1 MKLIFYG
8 LLIIHG
14 FREIHI
20 STEST
25 ESYKLWISQVFVLQC
40 GCDLCLMKPCCY
52 FSSRIKFLH
61 WYKLEG
67 SESRSL
73 FPLPVKTALTEAP
86 PFLAQCACHSQLW
99 AASTPKHQLGRNQA
113 GAGGCHFSTCTYR
126 RSFSLLR
133 MQLRLGSFCPELE
146 TGLSVPLPLTL
157 KGDFVPC
164 SRSQMPW
171 DTEGRR
177 VNNSWRGPD
186 VVEKLSPSD
195 CWLWNEN
202 TLAPTGAQLSA
213 RCSGRGARHTP
224 VPVVLSVSLRQI
236 SHYSIFPTSR
246 ETYLM
251 PYSATP
257 DISLL
262 RMQISKAN
270 IF

>member
-25 ESYKLWISQVFVLQC
+25 ESYKLWISQVFILQC

-224 VPVVLSVSLRQI
+224 VPVVLSVSLRQT

>member
-14 FREIHI
+14 FREVHI

-61 WYKLEG
+61 WYELEG

-224 VPVVLSVSLRQI
+224 VPVVLSVSLRQT

>member
-8 LLIIHG
+8 LLIIYG

-25 ESYKLWISQVFVLQC
+25 ESYKLWISQFFVLQC
-40 GCDLCLMKPCCY
+40 SCDLYLMKPCCY

-61 WYKLEG
+61 WYKLAG
-67 SESRSL
+67 SESGSM
-73 FPLPVKTALTEAP
+73 FPLLVKTVLMGAP
-86 PFLAQCACHSQLW
+86 PFLTQCACHSQLW
-99 AASTPKHQLGRNQA
+99 AASMPKRQLGRNQA
-113 GAGGCHFSTCTYR
+113 GAGGFHLSTCTYR
-126 RSFSLLR
+126 KSFSLLR
-133 MQLRLGSFCPELE
+133 MQFKLGSFCPELE

-157 KGDFVPC
+157 KGDLMQH
-164 SRSQMPW
+164 SRPQMVR

-177 VNNSWRGPD
+177 VKNSWWGPD
-186 VVEKLSPSD
+186 VVKKLSPSD

-224 VPVVLSVSLRQI
+224 VPGVLSVSLRQT
-236 SHYSIFPTSR
+236 SHYSIFPTSW
-246 ETYLM
+246 ETYLI

>member
-1 MKLIFYG
+1 MG
-8 LLIIHG
+8 LGKYTFLQKAQKVINC
-14 FREIHI
+14 
-20 STEST
+20 ESHNFLYY
-25 ESYKLWISQVFVLQC
+25 SAD
-40 GCDLCLMKPCCY
+40 DLYLMKPCCY

-73 FPLPVKTALTEAP
+73 FPLLVKTVLMEAP
-86 PFLAQCACHSQLW
+86 PFPTQCACHSQLW
-99 AASTPKHQLGRNQA
+99 AVSTPKHQLGRNQA

-126 RSFSLLR
+126 KSFSHLR
-133 MQLRLGSFCPELE
+133 MQFKLGSFYPELE
-146 TGLSVPLPLTL
+146 TGLSVLLPLTL
-157 KGDFVPC
+157 KGDFVQH
-164 SRSQMPW
+164 SRSQMAW

-177 VNNSWRGPD
+177 VKNSWQGPD

-224 VPVVLSVSLRQI
+224 VPGVLSVLLRQT

-246 ETYLM
+246 ETYLI